1 VAGLYKKLDFVL
13 PMDKFK
19 IILEA
24 MQQNPKV
31 SAARIAIF
39 LGISSRSVEKRIRN
53 MRENGI
59 IRRIGPDKGGYW
71 ELLITEN
78 ETP

>member
-1 VAGLYKKLDFVL
+1 MAGLYKKRDFVL

-24 MQQNPKV
+24 MQQDPKV
-31 SAARIAIF
+31 SAARIAII
-39 LGISSRSVEKRIRN
+39 LGISSRSVEKRIRT

-71 ELLITEN
+71 EIL
-78 ETP
+78 

>member
-1 VAGLYKKLDFVL
+1 MWVAELHILLDYVM
-13 PMDKFK
+13 PMDRIK

-24 MQQNPKV
+24 MQQDPKI
-31 SAARIAIF
+31 SAAKIAII
-39 LGISSRSVEKRIRN
+39 LGISSRSVEKRIRT

-71 ELLITEN
+71 EII
-78 ETP
+78 

>member
-1 VAGLYKKLDFVL
+1 MWVAELYIFLDYVM
-13 PMDKFK
+13 PMDRIK
-19 IILEA
+19 IILDT
-24 MQQNPKV
+24 MRHDPKV
-31 SAARIAIF
+31 SAARIAII

-71 ELLITEN
+71 EVL
-78 ETP
+78 